1 MAMSQLDT
9 PYDVLVIGAGPS
21 GLATAIAAARFG
33 ARVLLVEK
41 HPEVSIFPKAT
52 GIRGRSMEIIRS
64 WGLED
69 KVRAVDMALPLT
81 MAIAETL
88 SQPAQEVSL
97 GLPPLGLSR
106 TASPTNVAVVPQ
118 DYLEPILL
126 DHFHDVGGESRFG
139 TELSSFSMDDDL
151 VRAEL
156 RSRDSGDCYQVRA
169 RYIVGGDGRRS
180 LVRDQLGIELAPLGM
195 EGVHLATLFEADL
208 APSVNHRLCVLHA
221 VMKPTVEGVF
231 VPTGTGRWVYD
242 MELES
247 GVTEAAAWWTPERL
261 AERIRTAAG
270 VPDLAM
276 NIEATFRWDFSAAV
290 ATRYQYG
297 RAFLVGD
304 AAHGTTPR
312 GATGMNT
319 GIADGHNLGW
329 KLAWVSRGWAHETLL
344 DSYQDERG
352 PVGRRNAS
360 RSMESRIGGSAES
373 SLAAD
378 FGVTYGST
386 VITGGQTG
394 ELDFEDVGR
403 RARPGER
410 APHAWVDVHGKR
422 LSTIDLFDGHLTLMI
437 GAAGEAWRAAATM
450 LPSGPPFQVL
460 AVGTEISDPTGELV
474 QRYGLAGTAA
484 VLVRPDG
491 YVSWS
496 SQAAEHDIG
505 ETLRRAVT
513 QSLGESVPAAARLVA
528 VA

>member
-1 MAMSQLDT
+1 
-9 PYDVLVIGAGPS
+9 
-21 GLATAIAAARFG
+21 
-33 ARVLLVEK
+33 
-41 HPEVSIFPKAT
+41 
-52 GIRGRSMEIIRS
+52 
-64 WGLED
+64 
-69 KVRAVDMALPLT
+69 
-81 MAIAETL
+81 
-88 SQPAQEVSL
+88 
-97 GLPPLGLSR
+97 
-106 TASPTNVAVVPQ
+106 
-118 DYLEPILL
+118 
-126 DHFHDVGGESRFG
+126 
-139 TELSSFSMDDDL
+139 
-151 VRAEL
+151 
-156 RSRDSGDCYQVRA
+156 
-169 RYIVGGDGRRS
+169 
-180 LVRDQLGIELAPLGM
+180 
-195 EGVHLATLFEADL
+195 
-208 APSVNHRLCVLHA
+208 
-221 VMKPTVEGVF
+221 
-231 VPTGTGRWVYD
+231 
-242 MELES
+242 
-247 GVTEAAAWWTPERL
+247 
-261 AERIRTAAG
+261 
-270 VPDLAM
+270 
-276 NIEATFRWDFSAAV
+276 
-290 ATRYQYG
+290 
-297 RAFLVGD
+297 
-304 AAHGTTPR
+304 
-312 GATGMNT
+312 
-319 GIADGHNLGW
+319 
-329 KLAWVSRGWAHETLL
+329 
-344 DSYQDERG
+344 
-352 PVGRRNAS
+352 
-360 RSMESRIGGSAES
+360 MESRIGGSAES

>member
-1 MAMSQLDT
+1 MTQLDT

-21 GLATAIAAARFG
+21 GLATAIAAARSG

-106 TASPTNVAVVPQ
+106 TLSPTNVAVVPQ

-139 TELSSFSMDDDL
+139 TELLSFSMDDDL

-242 MELES
+242 MELELS
-247 GVTEAAAWWTPERL
+247 VPEAAAWWTPERL

-378 FGVTYGST
+378 FGVTYGSA
-386 VITGGQTG
+386 VIAGGQTG

-410 APHAWVDVHGKR
+410 APHAWVDLHGKR

-437 GAAGEAWRAAATM
+437 GVAGDAWRAAATM

-474 QRYGLAGTAA
+474 QRYGLAGTAV

-491 YVSWS
+491 YVSWTG
-496 SQAAEHDIG
+496 QAAEHDIG
-505 ETLRRAVT
+505 EILRRAVT
-513 QSLGESVPAAARLVA
+513 QSLGESVPAAAPLVA